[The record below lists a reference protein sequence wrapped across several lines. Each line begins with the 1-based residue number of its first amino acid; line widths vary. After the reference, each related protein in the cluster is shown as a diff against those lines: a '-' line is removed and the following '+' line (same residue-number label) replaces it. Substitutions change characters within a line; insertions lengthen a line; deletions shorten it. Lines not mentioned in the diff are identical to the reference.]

1 MTIPDPIAGLRPV
14 LLVMSDLLFRSKIDE
29 VARRLG
35 LTLKV
40 AKSEEQL
47 ARQLEANSPAL
58 AIVDLECETID
69 PALAIRRIGAARPGT
84 RILGYA
90 GHTNARAIR
99 SGQDAGATQVLA
111 RSAFSAQLP
120 SLLGRVLQDEQQ
132 RSPSPG

>member
-1 MTIPDPIAGLRPV
+1 MTVPDPIAGIRPV

-40 AKSEEQL
+40 AKSAEQL
-47 ARQLEANSPAL
+47 ARQLEANAPAL

-69 PALAIRRIGAARPGT
+69 PALAIGQSGAARPGT

-90 GHTNARAIR
+90 GHTNIGAIR
-99 SGQDAGATQVLA
+99 RGQDAGAAQVLA
-111 RSAFSAQLP
+111 RSAFTTQLP
-120 SLLGRVLQDEQQ
+120 ALLGRVLQDEQQ
-132 RSPSPG
+132 RPTSPG